1 MARVGITKDLIQT
14 TKSKIDRF
22 EIQELNMLKDPFD
35 SFNPSAGD
43 QFIQDFFWEGR
54 MDLKQNIPESW
65 LYNQKQ
71 EVAFN
76 VIPQSDASW
85 YSSDKRVDMDF
96 STHPIPHH
104 TGRKNRSIINI
115 PPEAAKQYGL
125 DLVPKYREDCKAIEE
140 RYKKVKKDVTSFL
153 ESCKSLNEAV
163 KLWPDIRTYID
174 KHYLE
179 RLDKV
184 AEKSEPKKTNAMEV
198 LSQIDIDAV
207 QATAVAARLS
217 TS

>member
-1 MARVGITKDLIQT
+1 MARVGITKELIQLT
-14 TKSKIDRF
+14 RSKIDRF
-22 EIQELNMLKDPFD
+22 ETQELTMLKNPLD
-35 SFNPSAGD
+35 SFNPTAGD
-43 QFIQDFFWEGR
+43 QFIQDFFWQGR
-54 MDLKQNIPESW
+54 TDLKQHIPESW

-76 VIPQSDASW
+76 LTAQADPSW
-85 YSSDKRVDMDF
+85 YSADKRVDIDF
-96 STHPIPHH
+96 STHPIPYH
-104 TGRKNRSIINI
+104 TARQHRSIINI

-140 RYKKVKKDVTSFL
+140 RYKKVKKDVISFL

-174 KHYLE
+174 KVYLD

-184 AEKSEPKKTNAMEV
+184 TEKSETKQTNAMEV

-207 QATAVAARLS
+207 RATAVAARLS